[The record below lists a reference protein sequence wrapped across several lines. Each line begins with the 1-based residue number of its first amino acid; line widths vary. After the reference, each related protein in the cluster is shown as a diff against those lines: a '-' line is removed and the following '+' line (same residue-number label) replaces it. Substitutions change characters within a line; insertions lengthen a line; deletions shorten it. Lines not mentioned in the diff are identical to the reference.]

1 MGLCSSLMAPTR
13 MKRDPLSNKII
24 MNDTPSNL
32 ILLSSKSVPEGLS
45 DSESDSAEKRM
56 ERNRRRGRIWTISDL
71 YKNVE
76 DKKVSLAVFS
86 EDNDSNKVNVLDING
101 EEHSVN
107 LLKADLP
114 TLVDLFRKNDVR
126 FAVRSNGSNGLSGFL
141 SGVGNIFIPALLL
154 SFIFFSFRNNGINGM
169 GGSGGGP
176 FGNMQNVGNLNVET
190 NTGVSFTDVAGCDES
205 KLELMEIVDFLK
217 YPKNFTDIGAVS
229 PRGVL
234 LEGPPGTG
242 KTLLARAVA
251 GEAGVSF
258 LSTTGSEFVEVYVG
272 VGASRVRKMFKD
284 AKKNAPCII
293 FIDEI
298 DSIGRSRSGGGPG
311 ANDERD
317 QTLNQILSE
326 MDGFSGNT
334 GIIVLAATNRPD
346 ILDSALLRPGRF
358 DRRVPVGLPSK
369 AGRYEILKVH
379 SRDKPLADNV
389 HLDEIAARTIGFS
402 GASLKNL
409 MNEAAIVAVR
419 NGKKMIGYD
428 EIDYAIDRITVGI
441 QKPIGPNVRKELVA
455 YHEAGHAVMAAL
467 TPGYDS
473 VTKVTIVPRTN
484 GAGGFTLF
492 TPSEERMESGLY
504 SQNYLKSQLAVAL
517 GGRVAE
523 ELIYGEEEIT
533 TGASGDLQNVRDLA
547 RRMVTQWGFRN
558 NTGLDD
564 FPIAWDPSEP
574 LGYGVPSLLSSETE
588 NEIDYEIQM
597 IVKQAYDICKDTL
610 IKNIKLLEDVK
621 EALIEHETITGK
633 DVDDIIKKYRETK

>member
-56 ERNRRRGRIWTISDL
+56 ERNSRRGRIWTISDL

-258 LSTTGSEFVEVYVG
+258 LSTTGSEFVEV
-272 VGASRVRKMFKD
+272 
-284 AKKNAPCII
+284 
-293 FIDEI
+293 
-298 DSIGRSRSGGGPG
+298 
-311 ANDERD
+311 
-317 QTLNQILSE
+317 
-326 MDGFSGNT
+326 
-334 GIIVLAATNRPD
+334 
-346 ILDSALLRPGRF
+346 
-358 DRRVPVGLPSK
+358 
-369 AGRYEILKVH
+369 
-379 SRDKPLADNV
+379 
-389 HLDEIAARTIGFS
+389 
-402 GASLKNL
+402 
-409 MNEAAIVAVR
+409 
-419 NGKKMIGYD
+419 
-428 EIDYAIDRITVGI
+428 
-441 QKPIGPNVRKELVA
+441 
-455 YHEAGHAVMAAL
+455 
-467 TPGYDS
+467 
-473 VTKVTIVPRTN
+473 
-484 GAGGFTLF
+484 
-492 TPSEERMESGLY
+492 
-504 SQNYLKSQLAVAL
+504 
-517 GGRVAE
+517 
-523 ELIYGEEEIT
+523 
-533 TGASGDLQNVRDLA
+533 
-547 RRMVTQWGFRN
+547 
-558 NTGLDD
+558 
-564 FPIAWDPSEP
+564 
-574 LGYGVPSLLSSETE
+574 
-588 NEIDYEIQM
+588 
-597 IVKQAYDICKDTL
+597 
-610 IKNIKLLEDVK
+610 
-621 EALIEHETITGK
+621 
-633 DVDDIIKKYRETK
+633 